1 MISFSIKKT
10 DANCTIRIES
20 VEEEDIGTW
29 GCQLLYQ
36 NKEGESVKAENDVF
50 VVVANS
56 SAKISQDFK
65 CTMPD
70 EGDKLQFC
78 SLRNGDEGVFKL
90 SFKKSHGD
98 RIR

>member
-1 MISFSIKKT
+1 MIYFSIKKT

-36 NKEGESVKAENDVF
+36 NKEGESVKAENDFF

-56 SAKISQDFK
+56 SAKIYQDFK

-70 EGDKLQFC
+70 EGYKLQFC
-78 SLRNGDEGVFKL
+78 SWRNGDEGAFKT
-90 SFKKSHGD
+90 SFKKSD
-98 RIR
+98 SRIT